1 MFSLLLIFHCNFTY
15 ICLKTIVIIYFI
27 QFAEQIHHIII
38 DRNWHI
44 LLIHTKYHTK
54 QERKKV
60 TKNKKNLLVRVIVQ
74 SHLDTILFQSRHDT
88 ASTIYLIGLLDWLMK
103 KISKQSGMDL

>member
-1 MFSLLLIFHCNFTY
+1 MYNVLFVVDIPLQFYIHLFKNHRHHLLY
-15 ICLKTIVIIYFI
+15 PICRTDPSHNY
-27 QFAEQIHHIII
+27 
-38 DRNWHI
+38 WHI
-44 LLIHTKYHTK
+44 LLIHTKYYTK